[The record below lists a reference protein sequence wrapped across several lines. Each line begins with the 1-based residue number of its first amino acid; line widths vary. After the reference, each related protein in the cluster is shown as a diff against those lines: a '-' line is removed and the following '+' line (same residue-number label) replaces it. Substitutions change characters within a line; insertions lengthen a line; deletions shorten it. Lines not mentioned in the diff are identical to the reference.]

1 MKTKTIT
8 ILLITLMA
16 SLQSM
21 GTTSIDDMVF
31 TSRRISTADGLSTNT
46 VYDIK
51 QDKRGYVWMG
61 AAYGLCRYD
70 GYSFVNM
77 LELNNPDDRKMRANI
92 GYVYVDDENGLMW
105 THTATYTFACYDT
118 RRQRFLKYTS
128 DENMSTPYQKLL
140 RVGST
145 MWMYD
150 INTGIRCV
158 EVKDGNP
165 SSTLYNVSNGRLADN
180 YVSRMVVDKYSTT

>member
-31 TSRRISTADGLSTNT
+31 NSRRISTADGLSTNT

-51 QDKRGYVWMG
+51 QDKRGYIWMG

-128 DENMSTPYQKLL
+128 DENMSTP
-140 RVGST
+140 
-145 MWMYD
+145 
-150 INTGIRCV
+150 
-158 EVKDGNP
+158 
-165 SSTLYNVSNGRLADN
+165 
-180 YVSRMVVDKYSTT
+180 